1 MAPGRLLKYY
11 LVLSVLFHAMLAEFA
26 VLIPVTGKSPEDVM
40 IVDLADLPRSTD
52 FLRPRPGIVKGARPV
67 PPPPPPRPAPP
78 PKKTLPEEV
87 LVGRVPDLPIKPDL
101 PPEKE
106 FPVPTAKTPEPPKP
120 ETEKEPADAK
130 TPAPAGGEEK
140 VGAGSGPSPSSPPR
154 EPASTRSL
162 RDLTPS
168 LGRMVLARKDPGA
181 GRGEES
187 SRGTAV
193 GTGGKAAE
201 RGEIVE
207 ERGGGA
213 HLTSLN
219 APEIQYI
226 SYFAGIKRK
235 IELVWQ
241 YPYDAQI
248 AGIQGDLVAEFV
260 IARDGRLASVALVR
274 GSGQRILD
282 EEAVGAIRKAAPYDP
297 IPKEYPI
304 PDLKIRAHFIY
315 EMHSLRIR

>member
-1 MAPGRLLKYY
+1 MATGRLLRYY
-11 LVLSVLFHAMLAEFA
+11 LLLSLLFHGVLAEIA
-26 VLIPVTGKSPEDVM
+26 AWIPVPGKPSEDVM
-40 IVDLADLPRSTD
+40 IVDLADIPRSTD
-52 FLRPRPGIVKGARPV
+52 FLRPRPGIVKGTRPV
-67 PPPPPPRPAPP
+67 PPPRRRPAPP
-78 PKKTLPEEV
+78 PKKPPSEEV
-87 LVGRVPDLPIKPDL
+87 MRGRVPDLPVKPDL

-106 FPVPTAKTPEPPKP
+106 FPAPKAAPPPESPKP
-120 ETEKEPADAK
+120 EAVAKDA
-130 TPAPAGGEEK
+130 
-140 VGAGSGPSPSSPPR
+140 GAGSGGEPSPPPAPPEPPSS
-154 EPASTRSL
+154 RSL

-168 LGRMVLARKDPGA
+168 LGKMVLARKDPGA
-181 GRGEES
+181 GRGEGR
-187 SRGTAV
+187 SRGNAV

-260 IARDGRLASVALVR
+260 IARDGRLASVDLVR

-282 EEAVGAIRKAAPYDP
+282 EEAIGAIRKAAPYDP
-297 IPKEYPI
+297 IPKEYTI
-304 PDLKIRAHFIY
+304 PDLRIRAHFIY

>member
-1 MAPGRLLKYY
+1 MFFHVLLWELAL
-11 LVLSVLFHAMLAEFA
+11 LVPAQ
-26 VLIPVTGKSPEDVM
+26 GKPSEDVM
-40 IVDLADLPRSTD
+40 IVDLADIPRSTD
-52 FLRPRPGIVKGARPV
+52 FLRPKPGIVKGTRPA
-67 PPPPPPRPAPP
+67 PPPPRPAPP
-78 PKKTLPEEV
+78 PRKPLPEEV
-87 LVGRVPDLPIKPDL
+87 LAGRVPDLPVKPDL

-106 FPVPTAKTPEPPKP
+106 FPVPRAKSPEPPGPETARRPDEPKTAKTES
-120 ETEKEPADAK
+120 ARGD
-130 TPAPAGGEEK
+130 G
-140 VGAGSGPSPSSPPR
+140 GAGDKPSPPPPPR
-154 EPASTRSL
+154 KAEEPRSL
-162 RDLTPS
+162 QDLTPS
-168 LGRMVLARKDPGA
+168 LGKMVLARKETGA
-181 GRGEES
+181 GRGQES

-201 RGEIVE
+201 TGKIVE

-248 AGIQGDLVAEFV
+248 AGIQGNLVAEFV
-260 IARDGRLASVALVR
+260 IGRDGRLASVELVQS
-274 GSGQRILD
+274 SGRKILD
-282 EEAVGAIRKAAPYDP
+282 DEAIGAIRKAAPYDP
-297 IPKEYPI
+297 IPKEYTI
-304 PDLKIRAHFIY
+304 PSLMIRAHFIY

>member
-1 MAPGRLLKYY
+1 MPNNRNLKYY
-11 LVLSVLFHAMLAEFA
+11 IVLSVLFHVLLWEIAL
-26 VLIPVTGKSPEDVM
+26 LIPVPVKPSDDVM
-40 IVDLADLPRSTD
+40 VVDLADIPRSTD
-52 FLRPRPGIVKGARPV
+52 FLRPKPGIVKGTRPSPPPARPS
-67 PPPPPPRPAPP
+67 PPPR
-78 PKKTLPEEV
+78 KLIPEEV
-87 LVGRVPDLPIKPDL
+87 LAGRVPDLPVKPDL

-106 FPVPTAKTPEPPKP
+106 FPVPPPKKTESPVPEATARTDTPKAPEP
-120 ETEKEPADAK
+120 ENARGDGG
-130 TPAPAGGEEK
+130 AGGE
-140 VGAGSGPSPSSPPR
+140 PSPPSPPKKAE
-154 EPASTRSL
+154 EPRSL

-168 LGRMVLARKDPGA
+168 LGKMVLARKENGA
-181 GRGEES
+181 GRGQES
-187 SRGTAV
+187 SRGNAV
-193 GTGGKAAE
+193 GTGGKAVE

-248 AGIQGDLVAEFV
+248 AGIQGDLVVEFV
-260 IARDGRLASVALVR
+260 IGRDGRLASVDLLQ
-274 GSGQRILD
+274 GSRHKILD
-282 EEAVGAIRKAAPYDP
+282 DEAIGAIRKAAPYDP
-297 IPKEYPI
+297 IPKEYTI
-304 PDLKIRAHFIY
+304 PNLKIRAHFIY

>member
-1 MAPGRLLKYY
+1 MPTGRTLKYY
-11 LVLSVLFHAMLAEFA
+11 IVLSVLFHVVLAEFSL
-26 VLIPVTGKSPEDVM
+26 LIPVPVTPPGDVM
-40 IVDLADLPRSTD
+40 VVDLTDIPRSTD
-52 FLRPRPGIVKGARPV
+52 FLRPKPGIVKGTRPS
-67 PPPPPPRPAPP
+67 PPPPRPAPSP
-78 PKKTLPEEV
+78 RKILPEEV
-87 LVGRVPDLPIKPDL
+87 LVGRVPDLPVKPDL

-106 FPVPTAKTPEPPKP
+106 FPAPQARNTEAPSPGPANAREPEQR
-120 ETEKEPADAK
+120 EEKSGTGGGSSPS
-130 TPAPAGGEEK
+130 PAPRKAEE
-140 VGAGSGPSPSSPPR
+140 P
-154 EPASTRSL
+154 RSL

-168 LGRMVLARKDPGA
+168 LGKMVLARRETGA
-181 GRGEES
+181 GRGQES

-193 GTGGKAAE
+193 GTGGKAVE
-201 RGEIVE
+201 KGEIVE

-248 AGIQGDLVAEFV
+248 AGIQGELLAEFV
-260 IARDGRLASVALVR
+260 IGRDGRLASVTLLQ
-274 GSGQRILD
+274 GSGQKILD
-282 EEAVGAIRKAAPYDP
+282 DEAIGAIRKAAPYDP
-297 IPKEYPI
+297 IPKEYAI

>member
-1 MAPGRLLKYY
+1 MPIGQLLRYY
-11 LVLSVLFHAMLAEFA
+11 ILLSVLFHVMLAEFA
-26 VLIPVTGKSPEDVM
+26 VLIPVYEKSPEDVM
-40 IVDLADLPRSTD
+40 IVDLADIPRSTD
-52 FLRPRPGIVKGARPV
+52 FLRPRPGIVKGARPA
-67 PPPPPPRPAPP
+67 PPPRARPAPP
-78 PKKTLPEEV
+78 PKKLPPEEM
-87 LVGRVPDLPIKPDL
+87 LTGRVPDLPVKPDL

-106 FPVPTAKTPEPPKP
+106 FPVPREKTPESPKP
-120 ETEKEPADAK
+120 EPGKNFPGAEAPERTKTEEGP
-130 TPAPAGGEEK
+130 
-140 VGAGSGPSPSSPPR
+140 GSGSESPPPSPPQETASP
-154 EPASTRSL
+154 RSL

-168 LGRMVLARKDPGA
+168 LGKMVLARRDPGA
-181 GRGEES
+181 GRGQGAT
-187 SRGTAV
+187 RGTSV

-201 RGEIVE
+201 KGEIVE

-213 HLTSLN
+213 HLTSIN

-241 YPYDAQI
+241 YPYDAQM

-260 IARDGRLASVALVR
+260 IARDGRLASVTLLQ
-274 GSGQRILD
+274 GSGQKILD
-282 EEAVGAIRKAAPYDP
+282 EEAISAIRKAAPYDP
-297 IPKEYPI
+297 IPKEYTI

>member
-1 MAPGRLLKYY
+1 MPTGRTLKYY
-11 LVLSVLFHAMLAEFA
+11 IVLSVLFHVVLAEFSL
-26 VLIPVTGKSPEDVM
+26 LIPVPVKPPGDVM
-40 IVDLADLPRSTD
+40 VVDLADIPRSTD
-52 FLRPRPGIVKGARPV
+52 FLRPKPGIVKGTRPS
-67 PPPPPPRPAPP
+67 PPPPRPAPSP
-78 PKKTLPEEV
+78 RKILPEEV
-87 LVGRVPDLPIKPDL
+87 LVGRVPDLPVKPDL

-106 FPVPTAKTPEPPKP
+106 FPVPQARKTETPSTGPANAREPEQRG
-120 ETEKEPADAK
+120 EKSGTGEGSSPS
-130 TPAPAGGEEK
+130 PAPRKAEE
-140 VGAGSGPSPSSPPR
+140 P
-154 EPASTRSL
+154 RSL

-168 LGRMVLARKDPGA
+168 LGKMVLARRETGA
-181 GRGEES
+181 GRGRES
-187 SRGTAV
+187 SRGTTV

-201 RGEIVE
+201 KGEIVE

-248 AGIQGDLVAEFV
+248 AGIQGELLAEFV
-260 IARDGRLASVALVR
+260 IGRDGRLASVTLLQ
-274 GSGQRILD
+274 GSGQKILD
-282 EEAVGAIRKAAPYDP
+282 DEAIGAIRKAAPYDP
-297 IPKEYPI
+297 IPKEYAI

>member
-1 MAPGRLLKYY
+1 MPTRSNFKYY
-11 LVLSVLFHAMLAEFA
+11 ILLSVLFHAAMAEFA
-26 VLIPVTGKSPEDVM
+26 VLVPVPVDRPEDVM
-40 IVDLADLPRSTD
+40 VVDLADIPRSTE
-52 FLRPRPGIVKGARPV
+52 FRPPEPGIVKGTRPS
-67 PPPPPPRPAPP
+67 PPPPPAKPAPP
-78 PKKTLPEEV
+78 RKILPEEV
-87 LVGRVPDLPIKPDL
+87 LVGRVPDLPVKPDL

-106 FPVPTAKTPEPPKP
+106 FPVPQEKTPEAPKP
-120 ETEKEPADAK
+120 EPTRAPEPEAKETKAA
-130 TPAPAGGEEK
+130 AGGEE
-140 VGAGSGPSPSSPPR
+140 SLPPPPEKAE
-154 EPASTRSL
+154 EPRSL

-168 LGRMVLARKDPGA
+168 LGKMVLARKETGA
-181 GRGEES
+181 GRGRETT
-187 SRGTAV
+187 RGSAV

-201 RGEIVE
+201 QGEIVE

-213 HLTSLN
+213 HLSSLN

-260 IARDGRLASVALVR
+260 IARDGHLASVTLVR
-274 GSGQRILD
+274 GSGKRILD
-282 EEAVGAIRKAAPYDP
+282 DEAIGAIRKAAPYDP
-297 IPKEYPI
+297 IPKEYRI
-304 PDLKIRAHFIY
+304 ADLKIRAHFIY